1 MPCEQL
7 PYQLHNVGKK
17 GRHIALFTANQVR
30 HNYRMIRYFSL
41 LFFICLTLAGSLYC
55 GAALSSNSNENT
67 PSSIQDHYSQAKFFY
82 KQLQTKAEMGEQRSL
97 WLKGGR
103 KFRRVYLANPKS
115 EMAPASL
122 FMLGQLY
129 EKMFVKFQ
137 RRPDLNEAIGY
148 YQDCQSLFPHHKLA
162 DDALYALGNIHVE
175 YLAHYTKAAGFYTSI
190 VNDYSEGDM
199 HPRATNALKSL
210 SSKFDIALPKAMV
223 NGSTH
228 KKLTNV
234 LPVKYWSSVDY
245 SRIIINA
252 SGPVAYSANLLQK
265 NTNKP
270 RRLYIDFQDSYI
282 KPRYRNPIPIA
293 NGLLKRI
300 RTGQH
305 TKDSVRVALDI
316 ESISDYK
323 IFSLPDPFRVVIDI
337 RGKKRRH
344 ATISAIQRQ
353 KFPKK
358 FNIEEQQISILNQ
371 QKKIP
376 PQSTLQP
383 TANNG
388 QEEVQMDFS
397 LAQQLGLGVRR
408 IVIDPGHGGKD
419 PGAISNG
426 LKEKDIV
433 LDLSR
438 KLKERLEQI
447 DNYEVILTRDQDKY
461 ISLEERTAIANGN
474 NADLFVSIHINAH
487 QNTSVRGIETYF
499 LNLASNKEAMRV
511 AAFENATSELQMS
524 DLQDVLAGIMKNS
537 KRKESS
543 RLANSVHSTLIGGLA
558 DSGYSFKDL
567 GVKQAPFYVLIGAE
581 MPAILLEVAFISNP
595 EEAQTLQDKQFRS
608 SFAQQ
613 ASRGVR
619 SYIHSNISQLSWN

>member
-1 MPCEQL
+1 ML
-7 PYQLHNVGKK
+7 
-17 GRHIALFTANQVR
+17 
-30 HNYRMIRYFSL
+30 RYFSL
-41 LFFICLTLAGSLYC
+41 LFLICLTLVGSLHR
-55 GAALSSNSNENT
+55 GTALCSDSMENT
-67 PSSIQDHYSQAKFFY
+67 LSSIQEHYKQAKFFY
-82 KQLQTKAEMGEQRSL
+82 KQLQTKAEMAKQRPL

-115 EMAPASL
+115 DMAPASL

-129 EKMFVKFQ
+129 EKMFTRFKN
-137 RRPDLNEAIGY
+137 RPDLNEAIDY
-148 YQDCQSLFPHHKLA
+148 YHDCQSLFPRHQLA

-175 YLAHYTKAAGFYTSI
+175 HLSLYKKAAGFYTSI
-190 VNDYSEGDM
+190 VNEYPQGDM
-199 HPRATNALKSL
+199 YSRASNALKSL
-210 SSKFDIALPKAMV
+210 SSDFDIALPKAMV

-234 LPVKYWSSVDY
+234 LPVKYWSSTDY

-252 SGPVAYSANLLQK
+252 SGPVTYSAGLLQK
-265 NTNKP
+265 ETQKR
-270 RRLYIDFQDSYI
+270 RRLYIDFKNSYI
-282 KPRYRNPIPIA
+282 KPRYRSPIPIA
-293 NGLLKRI
+293 EGLLKRI

-305 TKDSVRVALDI
+305 SSDTVRVVLDI
-316 ESISDYK
+316 ESISNYK

-337 RGKKRRH
+337 RGKKRDH
-344 ATISAIQRQ
+344 ATITVLQRK

-358 FNIEEQQISILNQ
+358 FDIKEQQVSILSQ

-376 PQSTLQP
+376 PQSVRQP
-383 TANNG
+383 DATKEQGVVQNN
-388 QEEVQMDFS
+388 FS

-433 LDLSR
+433 LDLAR
-438 KLKERLEQI
+438 KLKERLEQR
-447 DNYEVILTRDQDKY
+447 DNYEVILTRDQDRY

-487 QNTSVRGIETYF
+487 RNTSIRGIETYF

-543 RLANSVHSTLIGGLA
+543 RLANSVHSALIRGLG
-558 DSGYSFKDL
+558 DSGFVFKDL

-595 EEAQTLQDKQFRS
+595 EEARTLQDEQFRT

-613 ASRGVR
+613 ASRGVT
-619 SYIHSNISQLSWN
+619 SYIHTNISQLSLN

>member
-1 MPCEQL
+1 ML
-7 PYQLHNVGKK
+7 
-17 GRHIALFTANQVR
+17 
-30 HNYRMIRYFSL
+30 RYFSL
-41 LFFICLTLAGSLYC
+41 LFFICLPLAGSLY
-55 GAALSSNSNENT
+55 GSAALCSNSIEKT
-67 PSSIQDHYSQAKFFY
+67 PASIQDHYSQAKFFY
-82 KQLQTKAEMGEQRSL
+82 KQLQTKAEMAAQRSL

-103 KFRRVYLANPKS
+103 KFRRVYLANPTS

-129 EKMFVKFQ
+129 EKMFTRFN
-137 RRPDLNEAIGY
+137 RRPDLEEAIGY
-148 YQDCQSLFPHHKLA
+148 YHDCQSLFPNHQLA

-175 YLAHYTKAAGFYTSI
+175 YLSLYNKAAGFYTSI
-190 VNDYSEGDM
+190 IKDYPQGDM
-199 HPRATNALKSL
+199 HSRATNALKSL
-210 SSKFDIALPKAMV
+210 SSEFDIALPKTMV

-252 SGPVAYSANLLQK
+252 SSPVTYSANLLRK
-265 NTNKP
+265 NMNKP
-270 RRLYIDFQDSYI
+270 RRLYIDFQNSYV
-282 KPRYRNPIPIA
+282 KPRYRSPIPIA
-293 NGLLKRI
+293 DGLLKRI

-305 TKDSVRVALDI
+305 TSDTVRVVLDI
-316 ESISDYK
+316 DSISDYK

-337 RGKKRRH
+337 RGEKRRR
-344 ATISAIQRQ
+344 ASINTIERKKIPR
-353 KFPKK
+353 KFT
-358 FNIEEQQISILNQ
+358 IEEQHVTILSR

-376 PQSTLQP
+376 PQSSRKPET
-383 TANNG
+383 NNK
-388 QEEVQMDFS
+388 QEEIQKDFS

-438 KLKERLEQI
+438 KLKDRLEQI
-447 DNYEVILTRDQDKY
+447 DNYEVILTRDRDKY

-474 NADLFVSIHINAH
+474 NADLFVSVHINAH
-487 QNTSVRGIETYF
+487 RNTSVRGIETYF
-499 LNLASNKEAMRV
+499 LNLASNKDAMRV

-543 RLANSVHSTLIGGLA
+543 RLANSVHTTLMRGLA
-558 DSGYSFKDL
+558 DSGFIFKDL

-595 EEAQTLQDKQFRS
+595 EEAVTLQDEQFHAT
-608 SFAQQ
+608 FAQQ
-613 ASRGVR
+613 ASRGVKN
-619 SYIHSNISQLSWN
+619 YIQANISQLSLN

>member
-1 MPCEQL
+1 ML
-7 PYQLHNVGKK
+7 
-17 GRHIALFTANQVR
+17 
-30 HNYRMIRYFSL
+30 RYLS
-41 LFFICLTLAGSLYC
+41 LFFVLCLTFAGSLYSG
-55 GAALSSNSNENT
+55 GALCSNAAENT
-67 PSSIQDHYSQAKFFY
+67 PFSIQDHYNQAKFFY
-82 KQLQTKAEMGEQRSL
+82 KQLQTKDELAKQRSL

-103 KFRRVYLANPKS
+103 KFRRVYLADPKS

-129 EKMFVKFQ
+129 EKMFTRFNK
-137 RRPDLNEAIGY
+137 RPDLNEAISY
-148 YQDCQSLFPHHKLA
+148 YRDCQSLFPRHQLA
-162 DDALYALGNIHVE
+162 DDALYALGNIHLKNLSL
-175 YLAHYTKAAGFYTSI
+175 YNKAAGFYATI
-190 VNDYSEGDM
+190 VNDYPQGDM
-199 HPRATNALKSL
+199 YPRATNALKSL
-210 SSKFDIALPKAMV
+210 SSDFDIALPKAMV

-252 SGPVAYSANLLQK
+252 SGPVTYSASLLHK
-265 NTNKP
+265 NPSKP
-270 RRLYIDFQDSYI
+270 RRLYIDFQNSYI
-282 KPRYRNPIPIA
+282 KPRYRSPIPIA
-293 NGLLKRI
+293 DGLLKRI
-300 RTGQH
+300 RTAQH
-305 TKDSVRVALDI
+305 SSDTVRVAVDI
-316 ESISDYK
+316 ESVSDYK

-344 ATISAIQRQ
+344 AATKIIHREN
-353 KFPKK
+353 FPKK
-358 FNIEEQQISILNQ
+358 FDINEQQVSILSR
-371 QKKIP
+371 QKKVLPLP
-376 PQSTLQP
+376 PRQSH
-383 TANNG
+383 AG
-388 QEEVQMDFS
+388 KVDVDVQKDFS

-419 PGAISNG
+419 PGAISHG

-447 DNYEVILTRDQDKY
+447 DNYEVILTRDQDRY

-487 QNTSVRGIETYF
+487 RNTSVRGIETYF

-543 RLANSVHSTLIGGLA
+543 RLADSVHSSLIRGLA
-558 DSGYSFKDL
+558 DSGFAFKDL

-595 EEAQTLQDKQFRS
+595 EEARTLQDDHFHT
-608 SFAQQ
+608 SFAEQ
-613 ASRGVR
+613 ASRGVTR
-619 SYIHSNISQLSWN
+619 YIHANISQLSSN